1 MIAQMSQNGKR
12 IPQILV
18 IYSKQCYDVD
28 EERLFLPQKG
38 ESALKKSAY
47 VPKEYT
53 PFKYKVPGLRLP
65 SFNDKQLDRKTGKP
79 ITVCHPALYR
89 TVGIALGAV
98 SILAAFFLVFSPDSL
113 FHLSLI
119 LFLALFVA
127 DLLYGLFGNLLFRWE
142 PDPLPDREF
151 CEPKD
156 QNLTIREDPNG
167 RMDK

>member
-1 MIAQMSQNGKR
+1 M
-12 IPQILV
+12 
-18 IYSKQCYDVD
+18 
-28 EERLFLPQKG
+28 
-38 ESALKKSAY
+38 KKPAY
-47 VPKEYT
+47 VPKEFT
-53 PFKYKVPGLRLP
+53 PFKYKEPGVRLA

-89 TVGIALGAV
+89 TVGIALWAV
-98 SILAAFFLVFSPDSL
+98 SILAAFFLVFAPDSL
-113 FHLSLI
+113 FHLPLI